1 MKIILLFM
9 LMILPICILGLS
21 IYDMDKEKESLKL
34 LVKLM
39 LSGILSCL
47 LVLIISLFLINI
59 FPIFNLNIES
69 MNIGQMLL
77 YAFICVAL
85 VEEGCKLLFLYI
97 TAYNHKENNYTFDM
111 IVYSVFVSL
120 GFAFFENVLY
130 LSCGELMIG
139 ISRAFT
145 AIPAHA
151 SYGVFMGIFLSKA
164 KCYDVK
170 DLNKAKMYKLLSLI
184 VPVLIHGLYD
194 LFVFSNTTLFLGT
207 FIISLFSLTLMFL
220 HKKRKDDIKISL
232 YTIE

>member
-9 LMILPICILGLS
+9 LIILPICILGLS

-59 FPIFNLNIES
+59 FPIFNLNVES
-69 MNIGQMLL
+69 MNTGQMLL

-130 LSCGELMIG
+130 LSSGELMIG

-194 LFVFSNTTLFLGT
+194 LFVFRNKILFLGT

-232 YTIE
+232 YSIE

>member
-1 MKIILLFM
+1 M
-9 LMILPICILGLS
+9 
-21 IYDMDKEKESLKL
+21 
-34 LVKLM
+34 
-39 LSGILSCL
+39 
-47 LVLIISLFLINI
+47 LINI
-59 FPIFNLNIES
+59 IPIFNLNVES

-130 LSCGELMIG
+130 LSSGELMIG